1 MPDVRSGHREKKAGG
16 DSLGTVLPRL
26 SGEVGGRV
34 YLISSLSRKTS
45 AGLKLFELILFP
57 SCCQICSKPLE
68 LSRERVVCRDC
79 LDSLKNKN
87 VSFCLCCGL
96 FFENSGGQP
105 RLCGSCLQEKP
116 PFSLH
121 RSCGR
126 YREKLKDLILL
137 FKYRGYR
144 VLSKDLSGF
153 MLDTLGSSDEIWWG
167 VDALIPVPLHPKRKR
182 ERGYNQAS
190 LLARELARAKG
201 KVMLKKNLVR
211 IDYRPPQTLVEAQN
225 REKNVKGAFALR
237 NMEEIKG
244 KTILLVDDVFTTGA
258 TLKECCRELVQ
269 GGAKEIKAI
278 TVAQA

>member
-1 MPDVRSGHREKKAGG
+1 
-16 DSLGTVLPRL
+16 
-26 SGEVGGRV
+26 
-34 YLISSLSRKTS
+34 
-45 AGLKLFELILFP
+45 
-57 SCCQICSKPLE
+57 
-68 LSRERVVCRDC
+68 
-79 LDSLKNKN
+79 
-87 VSFCLCCGL
+87 
-96 FFENSGGQP
+96 
-105 RLCGSCLQEKP
+105 
-116 PFSLH
+116 
-121 RSCGR
+121 
-126 YREKLKDLILL
+126 
-137 FKYRGYR
+137 
-144 VLSKDLSGF
+144 

-237 NMEEIKG
+237 NVEEIKG